1 MGSGKSQVMEKI
13 AIIGASR
20 GLGAAIV
27 RSKPTDSVILAIA
40 RNRERLAR
48 LQTEM
53 GESIQIFP
61 ADITSDFD
69 RMLGGLQEFQPSR
82 VFYLAGGGPYGE
94 FQKKAW
100 KDHVWAWE
108 VTFLAAARLVHAL
121 LNDSP
126 QIILCGS
133 SVAESSGDP
142 RAASYASAKHA
153 LRGLYES
160 LRRENPKLDLRLFS
174 PGYLDTE
181 LLPKGASVRYK
192 GVWNPELVAKK
203 FWDWARSND
212 HAGHISLSLH
222 P

>member
-1 MGSGKSQVMEKI
+1 MMDRI

-27 RSKPTDSVILAIA
+27 RLKPADTTILAIS
-40 RNRERLAR
+40 RNRERLTM
-48 LQTEM
+48 LQDEV
-53 GESIQIFP
+53 GDSVQIFP
-61 ADITSDFD
+61 ADVTSEFD
-69 RMLGGLQEFQPSR
+69 AILASLQEFRPSH

-133 SVAESSGDP
+133 SVAEANGDP
-142 RAASYASAKHA
+142 QAASYASAKHA

-160 LRRENPKLDLRLFS
+160 LRLENAKLDIRLFS
-174 PGYLDTE
+174 PGFLDTE

-212 HAGHISLSLH
+212 HAGHMSLSLH